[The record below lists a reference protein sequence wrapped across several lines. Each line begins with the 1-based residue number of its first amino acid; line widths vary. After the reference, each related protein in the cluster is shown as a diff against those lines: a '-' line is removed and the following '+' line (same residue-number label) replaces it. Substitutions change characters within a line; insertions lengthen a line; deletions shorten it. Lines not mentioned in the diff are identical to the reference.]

1 MSRGQQG
8 FTLIEI
14 MVVMV
19 ILSFG
24 LVGVVAAVAQV
35 ARTTSTIEEFESLRQ
50 VAEHVLA
57 TQLLDGKFSTG
68 RTEGELKRVRWVL
81 EVIDDP
87 DFLNL
92 RQLSIT
98 TFAISRPEDRQF
110 RLESRQAL
118 LGTATKEAL

>member
-68 RTEGELKRVRWVL
+68 RTEGKLKRVRWVL

-92 RQLSIT
+92 RQLSIPCY
-98 TFAISRPEDRQF
+98 IGRNINCI
-110 RLESRQAL
+110 LN
-118 LGTATKEAL
+118 